1 MRSSGRISSDRRGFA
16 LIVILWLVVAM
27 AAIGLDDTETTQDS
41 LATAQNRMNSIRA
54 TWHDEGCG
62 EVVRA
67 VTDAALDDTLVAAT
81 AAWDTLDRTF
91 ADVRGEQLGCAISA
105 RAAGDRLDVNEAN
118 TDAIS
123 ATFVAAGVSTDR
135 ADSLADAVADWR
147 DADSIPRPRGA
158 EIGWYRRAGRLAPFN
173 HPFEDENEIRLVRG
187 FESADSL
194 IALLGVEPGK
204 IVLDRAPIPVIASL
218 PGMTAEPVARIAEM
232 RWRKEPI
239 TDIRSLETSLSA
251 DSRAK
256 LESAYQDLANLIA
269 TEPDAWIVRL
279 TSTAGTPPVTV
290 VEELRLVRAG
300 RRAGITRAKI
310 WP

>member
-1 MRSSGRISSDRRGFA
+1 MRSSGRISSERRGFA
-16 LIVILWLVVAM
+16 LIVILWLIVAM
-27 AAIGLDDTETTQDS
+27 AAIGLDDTATTQDS
-41 LATAQNRMNSIRA
+41 LATAQNRMNIIRA
-54 TWHDEGCG
+54 TWHAEGCG
-62 EVVRA
+62 EVARA
-67 VTDAALDDTLVAAT
+67 VTDAALGDTLVAAS

-91 ADVRGEQLGCAISA
+91 ADVQGEQLGCAISA

-123 ATFVAAGVSTDR
+123 ATFVAAGVGTDR
-135 ADSLADAVADWR
+135 ADSLADAIADWR
-147 DADSIPRPRGA
+147 DADSIPRPSGA
-158 EIGWYRRAGRLAPFN
+158 EIGWYRRAGRLPPFN
-173 HPFEDENEIRLVRG
+173 HQFDDENEIRLVRG

-218 PGMTAEPVARIAEM
+218 PGMTAESIARIAEM

-239 TDIRSLETSLSA
+239 TDIRTLEPYLSA
-251 DSRAK
+251 DSRTK
-256 LESAYQDLANLIA
+256 LESAFQELANLIA
-269 TEPDAWIVRL
+269 SEPDAWIVRL

>member
-1 MRSSGRISSDRRGFA
+1 MRSSGRIPGQRRGFA
-16 LIVILWLVVAM
+16 LLAILWLVVAM
-27 AAIGLDDTETTQDS
+27 AALGLDDTATTQDS
-41 LATAQNRMNSIRA
+41 LATAQNRMNIVRA
-54 TWHDEGCG
+54 TWHAEGCG

-67 VTDAALDDTLVAAT
+67 VANSALGDTLVGASAV
-81 AAWDTLDRTF
+81 WDTLDRTL

-105 RAAGDRLDVNEAN
+105 RAAGDRLNVNEAS

-123 ATFVAAGVSTDR
+123 ATFIAAGVGEDQ
-135 ADSLADAVADWR
+135 ADSLADALTDWR

-158 EIGWYRRAGRLAPFN
+158 EIGWYRSAGRLTPAN
-173 HPFEDENEIRLVRG
+173 RAFEDVGEIHLVRG

-204 IVLDRAPIPVIASL
+204 IVLARAPIPVIASL
-218 PGMTAEPVARIAEM
+218 PGMTAESVARIAEL

-239 TDIRSLETSLSA
+239 TDVRSLGASLSA

-256 LESAYQDLANLIA
+256 LESAYQELANLIA
-269 TEPDAWIVRL
+269 SEPDAWVVQL
-279 TSTAGTPPVTV
+279 TSTAGTPSVSV

-300 RRAGITRAKI
+300 RRAGVTRARI